1 VYCTVNTKK
10 IRTIPRGKVLGDVS
24 CTSPE
29 VSLTSDDAN
38 TLMKMDEN
46 RRNFLAGCPNEE
58 SLAEIMDDLVKFM
71 PI

>member
-1 VYCTVNTKK
+1 
-10 IRTIPRGKVLGDVS
+10 
-24 CTSPE
+24 
-29 VSLTSDDAN
+29 
-38 TLMKMDEN
+38 MKMDEN